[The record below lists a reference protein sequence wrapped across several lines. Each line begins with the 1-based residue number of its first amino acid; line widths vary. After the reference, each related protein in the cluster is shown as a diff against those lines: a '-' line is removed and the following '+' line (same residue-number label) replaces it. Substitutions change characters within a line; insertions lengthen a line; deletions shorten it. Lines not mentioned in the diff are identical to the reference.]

1 MVALVPARREAVRVH
16 QGAEVTYA
24 IISIVGLF
32 LLLLASTG
40 VWLHA
45 EVSEGKRLRDT
56 LDSQRELAGKYQH
69 ERDVEV
75 AAHAV
80 TKDQYATEKTLRA
93 IAETQRNEAQRKLRA
108 YLARNLATAS
118 EQEITDVINDVFAT
132 PLSLV
137 PGSELERP

>member
-1 MVALVPARREAVRVH
+1 MTWAL
-16 QGAEVTYA
+16 
-24 IISIVGLF
+24 ISLAGLLI
-32 LLLLASTG
+32 LLLTSTG

-45 EVSEGKRLRDT
+45 EVSEGKHVRDRLDEQT
-56 LDSQRELAGKYQH
+56 KVSAEYQH
-69 ERDVEV
+69 ERDVSV

-80 TKDQYATEKTLRA
+80 TRDQLATETTLRA
-93 IAETQRNEAQRKLRA
+93 IAEAQRNEAQRKLRA